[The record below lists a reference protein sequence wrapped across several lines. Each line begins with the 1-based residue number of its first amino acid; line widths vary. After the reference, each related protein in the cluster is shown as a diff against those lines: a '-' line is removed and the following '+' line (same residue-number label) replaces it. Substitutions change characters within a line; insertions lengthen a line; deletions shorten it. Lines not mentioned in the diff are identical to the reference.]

1 MSPVLKAGPVS
12 RARDEAL
19 RILIRVEQ
27 DRAFA
32 DIALEHA
39 LDAAKLDP
47 RDAGLCTEIVYG
59 TLRWR
64 RHLDWRLGPHLRR
77 PLAKL
82 DPWVRNLLRLT
93 AYQILFLDRVPRWA
107 AVDEAVSLARLKAR
121 TPGPAEFVNA
131 VLRALTRAGDPPPLP
146 ALPAEALATRLSFP
160 DWMVARWIA
169 RYGSSE
175 AEALMAALNERP
187 PVTIRANSLRVSR
200 EELARRL
207 RDEELA
213 ETRPTVLAP
222 DGLVVLRGTV
232 SHWSAFNEGWC
243 TMQDEASMLIARLL
257 DPQPDEL
264 VADACAAPGTKAT
277 HLAELMKNRG
287 KILAT
292 DPHAGRLKLVGRA
305 AARLGATIIEAHAGP
320 ATSLAPRWKARC
332 DRVLVDA
339 PCSNLGVLRRNP
351 DVKWRRTGDDLARL
365 SDKQRGILAAA
376 ASLVKPGGRLVYA
389 TCSLEPEENERVV
402 GAFLDEHAEWRVDS
416 PVDFPVEPGADGFI
430 RCLPHVHGTDGFTA
444 IRLQRFRPLTSP
456 PPEDADLRRRPGPP
470 GRVGPSLPDP

>member
-12 RARDEAL
+12 RARYEAL
-19 RILIRVEQ
+19 RILVRVEQ

-39 LDAAKLDP
+39 LDEAKLDP

-64 RHLDWRLGPHLRR
+64 RHLDWRLAPHLKR
-77 PLAKL
+77 PLPKL
-82 DPWVRNLLRLT
+82 DPWVRSLLRLA
-93 AYQILFLDRVPRWA
+93 AYQIFFLDRVPRWA

-131 VLRALTRAGDPPPLP
+131 VLRALTRAGAPPPLP
-146 ALPAEALATRLSFP
+146 ALPVEALATRLSFP
-160 DWMVARWIA
+160 DWIAARWIA
-169 RYGSSE
+169 RYGTAE
-175 AEALMAALNERP
+175 AEALMAAMNERP
-187 PVTIRANSLRVSR
+187 PVAIRANALRVSR

-213 ETRPTVLAP
+213 QTRPTALAP
-222 DGLVVLRGTV
+222 EGLVVLRGSV
-232 SHWSAFNEGWC
+232 AQWSAFTQGWC
-243 TMQDEASMLIARLL
+243 TIQDEASMLVARLL
-257 DPQPDEL
+257 DPQPGEL

-277 HLAELMKNRG
+277 HLAELMRNRG
-287 KILAT
+287 AILAM
-292 DPHAGRLKLVGRA
+292 DPHAGRLKLLAKA
-305 AARLGATIIEAHAGP
+305 AARLGVTIIEAHAGSV
-320 ATSLAPRWKARC
+320 ASLAPRWKMRC

-365 SDKQRGILAAA
+365 PEKQGSILAAA

-389 TCSLEPEENERVV
+389 TCSLEPEENEGVI
-402 GAFLDEHAEWRVDS
+402 GAFLDKHAGWQLDS
-416 PVDFPVEPGADGFI
+416 PADFPVAPDAGGFV
-430 RCLPHVHGTDGFTA
+430 RCLPSVHGTDGFTA
-444 IRLQRFRPLTSP
+444 IRL
-456 PPEDADLRRRPGPP
+456 RRDSRC
-470 GRVGPSLPDP
+470 